1 MEIGAQRRNKFVI
14 ERFQVAMGG
23 AQERLFKAPDVFA
36 AHAKLGELK
45 SKQLQKVSNSGEHRH
60 RLNMD
65 VLARDNGGNEAIA
78 SHKILNEG
86 CILRKM
92 SLQLCKR
99 KIRGSFQRGVFPL
112 MRRELAESPQ

>member
-1 MEIGAQRRNKFVI
+1 
-14 ERFQVAMGG
+14 MGG
-23 AQERLFKAPDVFA
+23 ARELHCNTPDVFA

-45 SKQLQKVSNSGEHRH
+45 AKQLQKVSGSGEHRH

-99 KIRGSFQRGVFPL
+99 KMRGSVQGGGFPL
-112 MRRELAESPQ
+112 SSGAFAE